1 MNVHHYS
8 SIFSSFCQLY
18 HLRYARYDINIK
30 MRKRTASHKRT
41 TRETDISIALSIE
54 GLGRGDI
61 KTPVPFLSHM
71 LDNFAKH
78 GAFDLKVRAKG
89 DVEIDN
95 HHTIED
101 LGIAL
106 GEAFEK
112 ALGDKKGI
120 NRAGY
125 FVFPMDE
132 ALSVVAID
140 ISGRAHLTYDVR
152 FKKSLGAAMHP
163 DLIKHFFEAF
173 SRSLKATMHVRVI
186 YPGEVHHQAESIFK
200 AFGKAMKIACSQDKR
215 LLKELPST
223 KGKI

>member
-1 MNVHHYS
+1 MGYNNS
-8 SIFSSFCQLY
+8 M
-18 HLRYARYDINIK
+18 K
-30 MRKRTASHKRT
+30 KRKASHRRT
-41 TRETDISIALSIE
+41 TKETDIAITLTLE
-54 GLGRGDI
+54 GSGKGDI
-61 KTPVPFLSHM
+61 QTPVPFFSHLLSA
-71 LDNFAKH
+71 FAKH
-78 GAFDLKVRAKG
+78 GGFDLKVRSTG
-89 DVEIDN
+89 DLHIDQ

-132 ALSVVAID
+132 ALALVALD
-140 ISGRAHLTYDVR
+140 ISGRAHLEYKTQFRRRMVGDLDTDV
-152 FKKSLGAAMHP
+152 
-163 DLIKHFFEAF
+163 LIQFFYGF
-173 SRSLKATMHVRVI
+173 VRGLKATLHVELLA
-186 YPGEVHHQAESIFK
+186 GQDDHHRTEAIFK
-200 AFGKAMKIACSQDKR
+200 AFAKAMKMACSKDKR